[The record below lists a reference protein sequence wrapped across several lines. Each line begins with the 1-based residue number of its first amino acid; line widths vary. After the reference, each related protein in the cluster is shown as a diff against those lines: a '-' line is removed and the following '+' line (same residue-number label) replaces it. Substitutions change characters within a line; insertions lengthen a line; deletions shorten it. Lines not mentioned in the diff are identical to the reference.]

1 MKEVFDEALEEILIL
16 TTGGT
21 IDKVYFDAKSS
32 YEVGSSVVGS
42 LLEQAE
48 VRHPCKIVEVLQKDS
63 LELNDQDRALI
74 RDTILDHAHRQI
86 VITHGTDTMTQ
97 TASAIADCTQRT
109 IVLTGSLA
117 PARFAMTDA
126 MFNIGMALATAQSKE
141 SGVYIVMNGTVF
153 DANCVH
159 KDKNKN
165 AFIADPLLRPL
176 VSVPVSC
183 FSWALINP
191 GRSIKLAR

>member
-1 MKEVFDEALEEILIL
+1 MNEIFDKALDEILIL

-32 YEVGSSVVGS
+32 YEVGSSIVGS

-63 LELNDQDRALI
+63 LELNDQNRALI

-97 TASAIADCTQRT
+97 TASAIADCADRT

-126 MFNIGMALATAQSKE
+126 MFNIGMALATVQSKE

-153 DANCVH
+153 DANRVH
-159 KDKNKN
+159 KDKKKN
-165 AFIADPLLRPL
+165 AFIADP
-176 VSVPVSC
+176 
-183 FSWALINP
+183 P
-191 GRSIKLAR
+191 GPARKGPEH

>member
-1 MKEVFDEALEEILIL
+1 MNETRNEILIL

-32 YEVGSSVVGS
+32 YEVGSSIVGN

-48 VRHPCKIVEVLQKDS
+48 VKHPYKIVEVLQKDS
-63 LELNDQDRALI
+63 LELNDEDRATI
-74 RDTILDHAHRQI
+74 RDTILDHPQQQI

-97 TASAIADCTQRT
+97 TARAISDLPGRT

-126 MFNIGMALATAQSKE
+126 MFNIGMALATVQSKKA
-141 SGVYIVMNGTVF
+141 GVYIVMNGSVF
-153 DANCVH
+153 DANMVH
-159 KDKNKN
+159 KDRDRN
-165 AFIADPLLRPL
+165 AFIGN
-176 VSVPVSC
+176 SS
-183 FSWALINP
+183 
-191 GRSIKLAR
+191 